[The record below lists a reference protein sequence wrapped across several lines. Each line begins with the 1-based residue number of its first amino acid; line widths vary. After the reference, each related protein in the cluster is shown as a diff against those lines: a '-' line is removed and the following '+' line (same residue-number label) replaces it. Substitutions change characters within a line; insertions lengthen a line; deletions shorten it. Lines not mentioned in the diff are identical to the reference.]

1 MSDVLNMLTNLD
13 TVIKNIDK
21 NIQDHKVIVTQIT
34 DTENAIQ
41 TKQNTIKSKE
51 EIKTI
56 FISASK
62 AMRDK
67 ARLDFEKIVTG
78 ALQFVTQD
86 STCRFVIEE
95 IQSRGKPGYEFYIET
110 IVNNKICRRKPEDSS
125 GGGFIDIISITG
137 KVAYWKIF
145 NNPRVMNYCFPMD
158 EPSKMVSE
166 QMSVKFAEYIKFLG
180 KQFGLQVIMITH
192 DDTISA
198 VADTTFTVTKNRNGV
213 SEVQLLSDLSG
224 DWITE
229 DIQELLEENENV
241 EE

>member
-1 MSDVLNMLTNLD
+1 MSDVLDTLQNLNN
-13 TVIKNIDK
+13 VISSIDK
-21 NIQDHKVIVTQIT
+21 NIQDHDAIVNQLTVL
-34 DTENAIQ
+34 E
-41 TKQNTIKSKE
+41 NTIQDKQDSVKKKE
-51 EIKTI
+51 ELKTI

-110 IVNNKICRRKPEDSS
+110 IINNEVCRRKPEDSS

-145 NNPRVMNYCFPMD
+145 NSPRVMNYCFPMD

-166 QMSVKFAEYIKFLG
+166 QMSVKFAEYIKFLA

-192 DDTISA
+192 DDTVSA
-198 VADTTFTVTKNRNGV
+198 TADTTFTVTKNKNGV
-213 SEVQLLSDLSG
+213 SEIQLLSDLSG
-224 DWITE
+224 ELITE
-229 DIQELLEENENV
+229 DIQELLKENENV